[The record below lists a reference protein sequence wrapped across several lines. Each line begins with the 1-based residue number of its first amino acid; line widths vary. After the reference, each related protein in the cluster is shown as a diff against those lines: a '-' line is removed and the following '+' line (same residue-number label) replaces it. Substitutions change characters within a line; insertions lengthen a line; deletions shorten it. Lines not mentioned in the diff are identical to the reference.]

1 MKGHRIIPILAA
13 LLVVPLSAQNAQMA
27 ALDRAKDT
35 INATDATYHERESAV
50 LGSTS
55 SPNLPDSPTFEIPDD
70 QVFLDLPGAADDST
84 EMSMDAETISVDF
97 PEEDVRDIIRS
108 VSELYELNVVIP
120 DTLAG
125 SVSIKLRDVT
135 WQQVFDVVLEPL
147 NYTYI
152 VDGNI
157 IKIKSQDELA
167 VEPVDT
173 RVFIVDFANAGEIR
187 ASIEPLIDAASGG
200 KIQVDTR
207 SNALVITE
215 RPSRMNDIQEII
227 ETLDRP
233 TEQVMIESK
242 FIEITNRDDQD
253 KGVDWQ
259 SLAGYQLEAGP
270 MNRFYSRSES
280 RNSGANLAAP
290 NRSDTTLNF
299 GSAVSDTVDP
309 DLTGVIDSTTTNSL
323 SDQWWIN
330 SVGRDDSAVFSAEAF
345 SVVIS
350 ALEQDTEVELVS
362 NPTVVTMN
370 NTPASINIGEEYPIP
385 EYTYNDERGTFEV
398 SNFEWKNIGINLQV
412 TPQINSA
419 GFINMNVQP
428 EISSRSGEV
437 LFGGASGAVIPI
449 ITTRKTVSTVTVK
462 SGYTLA
468 IGGLLEKNGDIIDTK
483 VPVIGDIPII
493 GRMFSSTSKDVYHRN
508 LIVFITAK
516 ILSASGATY
525 EDVFDAK
532 TLYEMGVKTRDVPGQ
547 EISDTEK
554 KLYEDALKGRDKYE
568 EVKTELQLRKEI
580 HMLDRASGERQQEI
594 SDQIRNPDEY
604 RMDTPRKYTGEE

>member
-1 MKGHRIIPILAA
+1 MKGHSIIPILAA
-13 LLVVPLSAQNAQMA
+13 LLVVPLSAQNAQLA

-35 INATDATYHERESAV
+35 IDSADSSFQERQSAV
-50 LGSTS
+50 LGTTS
-55 SPNLPDSPTFEIPDD
+55 APNLPDSPTFEVPDD
-70 QVFLDLPGAADDST
+70 QVFLDLPGSADDST
-84 EMSMDAETISVDF
+84 QMSMDAETISVDF

-242 FIEITNRDDQD
+242 FIEITNRDNQN

-259 SLAGYQLEAGP
+259 SLAGYKLEAGP
-270 MNRFYSRSES
+270 MNRFYSKSEG
-280 RNSGANLAAP
+280 RNIGANMNAP
-290 NRSDTTLNF
+290 NLSKTVVGPTDSPLDY
-299 GSAVSDTVDP
+299 GEPDVSSGTAFADNWWF
-309 DLTGVIDSTTTNSL
+309 NSE
-323 SDQWWIN
+323 
-330 SVGRDDSAVFSAEAF
+330 GRDDSAVFSAEAF
-345 SVVIS
+345 SLVIS
-350 ALEQDTEVELVS
+350 ALEKDTEVELVS

-468 IGGLLEKNGDIIDTK
+468 IGGLLEKNGDIIDSK
-483 VPVIGDIPII
+483 VPVVGDIPII
-493 GRMFSSTSKDVYHRN
+493 GRVFSSTTKDVYHRN

-532 TLYEMGVKTRDVPGQ
+532 TLYEMGIKTRDVPGQ
-547 EISDTEK
+547 EVSEQEM
-554 KLYEDALKGRDKYE
+554 KLYEDALENRDKYE
-568 EVKTELQLRKEI
+568 ELETELKLRKEI
-580 HMLDRASGERQQEI
+580 HMLDRASGNRSQDI
-594 SDQIRNPDEY
+594 SDQRSNPDEY
-604 RMDTPRKYTGEE
+604 RMDTPRKYKGED